1 MEVPLI
7 PLQSD
12 RSMEETNTAAST
24 DLIDR
29 WREGD
34 QIAATELYQRYVD
47 RLSGIVAAQLAER
60 FKSRMDTEDVLQS
73 TCRSFFRRVQEGHF
87 QFDEDDD
94 VWKLL
99 VTITLNK
106 LRNQIRKHSAA
117 KRDAGQELRPR
128 SNDRP
133 DDFHVQRVAG
143 RPEPME
149 AYAFSE
155 TIETVADKLSPQHAV
170 LLIQRLEGYSQQEIA
185 ASFGTSDRSIRR
197 LLEDIRELFAREMA
211 AD

>member
-1 MEVPLI
+1 MDELN
-7 PLQSD
+7 D
-12 RSMEETNTAAST
+12 EAST

-34 QIAATELYQRYVD
+34 QVAANELYQRYVD
-47 RLSGIVAAQLAER
+47 RLSVIVTAKLAER
-60 FKSRMDTEDVLQS
+60 FRSRMDADDVLQS
-73 TCRSFFRRVQEGHF
+73 TCRSFFRRVQEGQF

-128 SNDRP
+128 TDDRP
-133 DDFHVQRVAG
+133 DDFHVQRVG
-143 RPEPME
+143 SSPEPVE
-149 AYAFSE
+149 AFAFSE
-155 TIETVADKLSPQHAV
+155 TIESVADKLSPAHA
-170 LLIQRLEGYSQQEIA
+170 LMLIQRLDGFSQQQIA
-185 ASFGTSDRSIRR
+185 DSFETSDRSIRR
-197 LLEDIRELFAREMA
+197 MLDDVKELFVRENA
-211 AD
+211 LAE